1 MLPGQR
7 DKEGISEIVRDILRR
22 YLPGEPEENLQRI
35 TERSGIT
42 IEELNK
48 DNAPDFLEYLEEEL
62 CGVTEEWKAKF
73 ITGVIRQMISRA
85 EQQDEGR
92 RR

>member
-22 YLPGEPEENLQRI
+22 YLPGEPEENLRRI

-62 CGVTEEWKAKF
+62 SGVTEEWKAKF